1 MCYSLRMFEDILG
14 HGCDIEITKKNERT
28 EAFCPIFPDCF
39 GVGDTEDEAIEDLA
53 DSVALY
59 IGDVVKSTVSDIAKN
74 GRVRHISEKGLKADG
89 LEDKADILKEKIK
102 RIQDD
107 GKGRFMF
114 SPQFR
119 EDTAK
124 IDLLFKNNARPAIN
138 RGLLSVIGLRPLANL
153 ASSSAANSNS
163 NLNNLFNNSLF
174 SSDLEGFVNDFFEER
189 TERNGSHSFSYDV
202 SAADAADSMML
213 GIPLSFN

>member
-1 MCYSLRMFEDILG
+1 MFEDILG
-14 HGCDIEITKKNERT
+14 HGCDIEITKKNDRT

-39 GVGDTEDEAIEDLA
+39 GVGDTEEEAIEDLA

-74 GRVRHISEKGLKADG
+74 GRVRHFSNSVENKKLPKEFKIDG
-89 LEDKADILKEKIK
+89 LEEKIDLIK
-102 RIQDD
+102 DKVKKIKEE
-107 GKGRFMF
+107 GPGRFMF

-119 EDTAK
+119 EDAAK
-124 IDLLFKNNARPAIN
+124 IDLLFKNNSRPAIN
-138 RGLLSVIGLRPLANL
+138 RGLLSLIGLRPL
-153 ASSSAANSNS
+153 
-163 NLNNLFNNSLF
+163 NNLSSKASVNNGLDNFSQF

-189 TERNGSHSFSYDV
+189 SERTGGNYYDV
-202 SAADAADSMML
+202 SSADAVDSMML